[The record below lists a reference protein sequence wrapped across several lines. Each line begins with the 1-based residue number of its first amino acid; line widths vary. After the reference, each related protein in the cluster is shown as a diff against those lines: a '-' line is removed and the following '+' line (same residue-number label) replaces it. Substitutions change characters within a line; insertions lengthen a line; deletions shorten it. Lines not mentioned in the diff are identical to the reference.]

1 MVTFRQFIEAHD
13 VIDARDELALR
24 LVESNVNLAD
34 LNRGLD
40 IISEW
45 GYNPFRTGTEM
56 GGTTAGAALGSAFG
70 PLGTFAGG
78 VLGNVGGRAASWL
91 AGKAFGGV
99 TVDPISPVHKQ
110 ARDAVDKL
118 MNLLQQSSQGQG
130 SKAFSDPKRQK
141 YLNNI
146 KKVKDFLDTSA
157 ETPTQ
162 IDADRN
168 TAKDAELKAAG
179 DEKGTSVSGYLKNIE
194 GQGLGPRFLRWLGSK
209 TDSIPVLNKEKGLRR
224 AIAQGMDA
232 LQTWAAEN
240 PKKAAV
246 LDAAAGLGG
255 AAAGAAGAAKIQ
267 GAISN
272 FQQGSAAQPQAQQQ
286 AQPQQPQQPQQQ
298 GGDFQRP
305 SSQVQSL
312 PSGRIDNGQL
322 GDSGFISQPAP
333 APAPAASPA
342 PAPRIRRPR
351 TTTRSIEG
359 TLKGAFSDEEMA
371 KILGR

>member
-1 MVTFRQFIEAHD
+1 MVTFRQFVEAHD
-13 VIDARDELALR
+13 VIDARDELASR
-24 LVESNVNLAD
+24 LVESNIDLVA

-40 IISEW
+40 IVCEW
-45 GYNPFRTGTEM
+45 SFNPFRTGTET
-56 GGTTAGAALGSAFG
+56 GATTAGAALGSAFG
-70 PLGTFAGG
+70 PFGTMLGG
-78 VLGNVGGRAASWL
+78 LVGGLGGKAASYL
-91 AGKAFGGV
+91 AGKAFGDV
-99 TVDPISPVHKQ
+99 TVTPLSPLHRQ
-110 ARDAVDKL
+110 AKDAVDKL
-118 MNLLQQSSQGQG
+118 LNLMQQSSQGPGAQ
-130 SKAFSDPKRQK
+130 AFSDPRRQK
-141 YLNNI
+141 YLNNV
-146 KKVKDFLDTSA
+146 KKIKDFLDSSA

-168 TAKDAELKAAG
+168 QAKDAELKKAG

-209 TDSIPVLNKEKGLRR
+209 ADSIPVLNKEKGLRR

-232 LQTWAAEN
+232 LQAWAAEN

-255 AAAGAAGAAKIQ
+255 AVAGAAGAAKIQ

-272 FQQGSAAQPQAQQQ
+272 LNQGSGQAQPQQQPQAQQQ
-286 AQPQQPQQPQQQ
+286 AQPQQQAQAQQQ

-322 GDSGFISQPAP
+322 GDAGFISQPAP
-333 APAPAASPA
+333 APAPAPA
-342 PAPRIRRPR
+342 QAPRIRRPR

-359 TLKGAFSDEEMA
+359 KFPGVLPD
-371 KILGR
+371 